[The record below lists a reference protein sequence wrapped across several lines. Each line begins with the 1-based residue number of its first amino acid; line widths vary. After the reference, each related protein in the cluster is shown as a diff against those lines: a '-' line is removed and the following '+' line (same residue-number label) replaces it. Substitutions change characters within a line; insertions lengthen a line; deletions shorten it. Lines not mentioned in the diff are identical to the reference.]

1 MSERTPAHRL
11 DAQGIETTATIH
23 WNLSTAPLVEQDV
36 SRGEGDL
43 AKDGP
48 IVVKTGKHTGRSAND
63 KFIVR
68 DGEEYVERE
77 RLLGVP
83 VA

>member
-11 DAQGIETTATIH
+11 DAQGIETSATIH
-23 WNLSTAPLVEQDV
+23 WNLSTAPLVEQAV
-36 SRGEGDL
+36 LRGEGDL

-63 KFIVR
+63 KFTVR
-68 DGEEYVERE
+68 DSETENTVWWGN
-77 RLLGVP
+77 
-83 VA
+83 